1 MCLMSG
7 KRDFV
12 CRSGVNAAR
21 GWITLRLKV
30 LNKPDEFSSELIKS
44 LRSRSRP
51 KRQTR
56 SELDFL

>member
-21 GWITLRLKV
+21 GWITL
-30 LNKPDEFSSELIKS
+30 S
-44 LRSRSRP
+44 LFEQERGERWPGPEER
-51 KRQTR
+51 
-56 SELDFL
+56 